1 MAISTGMLASDLDAM
16 IADLPAII
24 TAWKGV
30 ALGANAV
37 TGTMSEVGK
46 ENDVQD
52 DGILKNFDAIWVGDI
67 NDFATVP
74 AQQDSIT
81 INSVIYYIDRREDAQ
96 DGVGIT
102 FLLKRV

>member
-1 MAISTGMLASDLDAM
+1 MAISTGMLASDIDTM
-16 IADLPAII
+16 VADLPAII

-30 ALGANAV
+30 ALTTAV

-67 NDFATVP
+67 NDFTTVP
-74 AQQDSIT
+74 AQQDSVT
-81 INSVIYYIDRREDAQ
+81 INSVIYFISRREDAQ

>member
-1 MAISTGMLASDLDAM
+1 MAISTGMLASDIDTM
-16 IADLPAII
+16 VADLPAII
-24 TAWKGV
+24 TKWKTTTIS
-30 ALGANAV
+30 V

-67 NDFATVP
+67 NDFTTVP
-74 AQQDSIT
+74 AQQDSVT
-81 INSVIYYIDRREDAQ
+81 INSVIYFISRREDAQ